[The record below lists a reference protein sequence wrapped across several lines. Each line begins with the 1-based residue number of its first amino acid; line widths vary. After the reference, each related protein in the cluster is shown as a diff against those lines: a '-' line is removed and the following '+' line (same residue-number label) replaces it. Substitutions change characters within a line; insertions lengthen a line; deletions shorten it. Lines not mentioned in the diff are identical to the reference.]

1 MHEFPRIKRL
11 PPYVFNEVNA
21 LKIAARRRGEDI
33 IDFGMGNPDQPTPQH
48 IVDKAI
54 EAIKNPRNHRY
65 SASKGI
71 TKLRLA
77 ITNWYKR
84 RYQVELDPE
93 SEAIATIGSKEGI
106 AHLAL
111 ALVGPGDIVMA
122 PSPTYPIHTYGVIIA
137 GAELRS
143 IPMRP
148 DRDFFEDM
156 ASATKQSWPRPKM
169 LILNFPHNPTTQVVD
184 LDFFEKIVAFA
195 KENNLIVVHDLAYA
209 DLVFDGYQAPSLLQV
224 SGGKDVGVELL
235 SLSKSYNMPGWRVGF
250 CVGNPEIIAAL
261 TKLKSYLDYGI
272 FQPIQIA
279 SIIALNGPQDCV
291 TDMVALYQNRRNV
304 LVDGLNRIGWKVE
317 KPKAT
322 MFVWGEIPEP
332 FKKEG
337 SMAFTRHLLKE
348 AKVAVSPGIG
358 FGEYGDDHVRFAL
371 VENEHR
377 TRQAIQGIKRALSKE
392 IKKA

>member
-11 PPYVFNEVNA
+11 PPYVFNDVNA

-54 EAIKNPRNHRY
+54 EDIKNPRNHRY
-65 SASKGI
+65 SASTGI

-156 ASATKQSWPRPKM
+156 ASVTKQSWPRPKM

-195 KENNLIVVHDLAYA
+195 KENELIVVHDLAYA

-224 SGGKDVGVELL
+224 PGGKDVGVELL

-291 TDMVALYQNRRNV
+291 ADMVALYQNRRNV
-304 LVDGLNRIGWKVE
+304 LVNGLNRIGWKVE

-358 FGEYGDDHVRFAL
+358 FGEYGDEHVRFAL